1 MGAEKDVTRGNASPQ
16 TNDSGWSRQAEY
28 SGVGSR
34 SFLADLLLVRKCSK
48 RCKKVYIYARVPP
61 SRLWTHADNACVFA
75 LMLMTPKEKTFLQN
89 SEVLLHKYLPRYIY
103 INLLK
108 IVMF

>member
-75 LMLMTPKEKTFLQN
+75 LMLMTPKEKILKYCYISTFQD
-89 SEVLLHKYLPRYIY
+89 IY
-103 INLLK
+103 ISVVLK
-108 IVMF
+108 S